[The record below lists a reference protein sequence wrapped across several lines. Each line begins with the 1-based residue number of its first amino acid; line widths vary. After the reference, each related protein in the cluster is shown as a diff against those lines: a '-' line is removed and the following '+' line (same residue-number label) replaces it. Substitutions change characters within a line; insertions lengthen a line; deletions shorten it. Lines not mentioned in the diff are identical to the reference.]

1 MIFKLLEC
9 SGLENN
15 DGILQTPIPNSSDL
29 EL

>member
-15 DGILQTPIPNSSDL
+15 DGILQTPIQQRDL
-29 EL
+29 AL